1 MIYNGNTMSNNTSAR
16 WGIIYVPM
24 AGARKRHKRW
34 LQIKEV
40 LDQKKVQYDYVQSE
54 DYGSVERLARMLVE
68 NGYKTIVIVGGDRA
82 VNEALNGIMTSHVE
96 KLDDVSL
103 AIIANGVGN
112 DFAKFWGLGVD
123 DYKKAIDCIIKGN
136 RRRIDIG
143 YCSFKEGEESV
154 VRYFLMAVNI
164 GLGAKAIEIS
174 DFCKEFWGKSN
185 PTYVFSMIRLFVERT
200 LYKMHFKVND
210 EVVNERIMTLCVG
223 NSRGYGMTPSA
234 VPYNGWLDVSV
245 IYRPKFWQMI
255 KGLKMLMK
263 GKLLN
268 HEQLRPYRTKKVTIY
283 DTQNASI
290 CVDGKKLEYNCPL
303 DITLMPEYLNFIVP

>member
-1 MIYNGNTMSNNTSAR
+1 MNDMDNNTIPDR

-34 LQIKEV
+34 HQIKAV
-40 LDQKKVQYDYVQSE
+40 LDQRGVQYDYVQSE

-82 VNEALNGIMTSHVE
+82 VNEALNGIMTSTVE
-96 KLDDVSL
+96 DIDDVSL

-112 DFAKFWGLGVD
+112 DFASFWGLGDVD
-123 DYKKAIDCIIKGN
+123 DYKKAIDCIIKGH

-143 YCSFKEGEESV
+143 YCSFQEGDSLKK
-154 VRYFLMAVNI
+154 RYFLMAVNI
-164 GLGAKAIEIS
+164 GLGARAIEIS

-185 PTYVFSMIRLFVERT
+185 PTYIISMIRLFVERK
-200 LYKMHFKVND
+200 LYKLHFKVNE

-245 IYRPKFWQMI
+245 IYRPKFWQMVQ
-255 KGLKMLMK
+255 GLRMLLK

-268 HEQLRPYRTKKVTIY
+268 HEQVRPFRTKKVVVY
-283 DTQNASI
+283 DAQGASI
-290 CVDGKKLEYNCPL
+290 CVDGKKLNYNCPL
-303 DITLMPEYLNFIVP
+303 EITLMPEFLNFIVP

>member
-1 MIYNGNTMSNNTSAR
+1 MNANDSSNR
-16 WGIIYVPM
+16 WGVIYVPM

-34 LQIKEV
+34 HQIKEV
-40 LDQKKVQYDYVQSE
+40 LDQKKVLYDYVQSE

-82 VNEALNGIMTSHVE
+82 VNEAINGIMTSS
-96 KLDDVSL
+96 LDNLDEVRL

-112 DFAKFWGLGVD
+112 DFANFWGLGVD
-123 DYKKAIDCIIKGN
+123 DYKKAIDCIIAGN
-136 RRRIDIG
+136 IRRIDIG
-143 YCSFKEGEESV
+143 YCSYKQDEENV
-154 VRYFLMAVNI
+154 HRYFLMAVNI

-185 PTYVFSMIRLFVERT
+185 PTYLLAMTRLFVERKM
-200 LYKMHFKVND
+200 YKMHFKVND
-210 EVVNERIMTLCVG
+210 ETVNEKIMTLCVG

-245 IYRPKFWQMI
+245 IYRPKFWQMVD
-255 KGLKMLMK
+255 GLRMLMK
-263 GKLLN
+263 GRLLN
-268 HEQLRPYRTKKVTIY
+268 HEMVRPFRTKKVVIY

-290 CVDGKKLEYNCPL
+290 CVDGKKLDYNLPL
-303 DITLMPEYLNFIVP
+303 EISLLPEYLNFIVP